1 MPYPRE
7 RGYGCRLNADLV
19 WKGYRTVVLE
29 NEILRVTVLADKGT
43 DIVEFLHKPSDT
55 DFMWRSPLG
64 LRPAGLFNP
73 TSYPAGGAFGDRW
86 PGGWPEVF
94 PAGGS
99 PSTYKG
105 AEFGQ
110 HGEVSTVPW
119 EFQVVED
126 TPQRIAVKF
135 WVRTYRTPFYLEKT
149 LWMESGK
156 GVLGLDELALNE
168 GGEEMQLIWGHHPTF
183 GPPFLSDK
191 CRVDTPATRVL
202 SAPNVPISR
211 VPPGAEMSWPMAT
224 GVDGQPVD
232 LRHVPPPSS
241 RTNDMLFLTGFN
253 EGWYGL
259 TNTERKVG
267 VGMAWDPEV
276 FPWLWYWLEAQG
288 LSGYPFY
295 SRTYAFALEPW
306 TSQVIW
312 GDGTP
317 GFAGALNNGTAIT
330 LGVGRSLNTSL
341 VAVAYSG
348 LEKVS
353 RISRDGTVS

>member
-19 WKGYRTVVLE
+19 WKGYRTVVME
-29 NEILRVTVLADKGT
+29 NETLRVTVLADKGT
-43 DIVEFLHKPSDT
+43 DIVEFLHKPTDT

-73 TSYPAGGAFGDRW
+73 TSYSADGAFGDRW

-119 EFQVVED
+119 EFQVLED

-135 WVRTYRTPFYLEKT
+135 WVHTYRTPFYLEKT
-149 LWMESGK
+149 LWMDAGK
-156 GVLGLDELALNE
+156 ALLGLDEMAVNE
-168 GGEEMQLIWGHHPTF
+168 GGEEMQFIWGHHPTF
-183 GPPFLSDK
+183 GAPFLSDK
-191 CRVDTPATRVL
+191 CRVDVPASRAL
-202 SAPNVPISR
+202 SAPDVPISR
-211 VPPGAEMSWPMAT
+211 VPHGAEMPWPIAT
-224 GVDGQPVD
+224 GVNGQPVD
-232 LRHVPPPSS
+232 LRQVPPPSS
-241 RTNDMLFLTGFN
+241 HTNDMLFLTDLK

-259 TNTERKVG
+259 TNTETRVG
-267 VGMAWDPEV
+267 FGMAWDPKV
-276 FPWLWYWLEAQG
+276 FPWVWYWLEAQG
-288 LSGYPFY
+288 LPGYPFY

-317 GFAGALNNGTAIT
+317 GFAGALNNGTAIK
-330 LGVGRSLNTSL
+330 LGAGESLSASL

-348 LEKVS
+348 LDKVS
-353 RISRDGTVS
+353 RITRDGTVS